1 MRIPIEIVNEQLE
14 VNAIVHAP
22 KCRIGMALVDFVV
35 DTGSN
40 VSFISYKDAL
50 RLNIPFNTLKFRE
63 HMHLGGTKFNLCEIN
78 SIELSFDAEGNENCI
93 EKISLKTFSVA
104 TTAKKTEE
112 GIEYAKQIPSLLGLD
127 FLRSAG
133 LALYAN
139 PSKNIAYLERE
150 G

>member
-14 VNAIVHAP
+14 VNAIVHAH

-50 RLNIPFNTLKFRE
+50 RLNMPFTALKFRE
-63 HMHLGGTKFNLCEIN
+63 HMHLGGTNFNLCEIRDV
-78 SIELSFDAEGNENCI
+78 ELSFEGENGI
-93 EKISLKTFSVA
+93 ERMPLKTFGVA
-104 TTAKKTEE
+104 TTTKKTKEE
-112 GIEYAKQIPSLLGLD
+112 IEYAKQIPSLLGLD